1 MTHNFNKDMYKLI
14 DIIPKI
20 KNDIEYVNKI
30 KSFVNKN
37 YPIYLEDNLII
48 KNLSKNIKDYI
59 HIVINNYD
67 LNKLK
72 DNKIRANSEKYLP
85 KIDKFSIIYN
95 AIKLSEF
102 NNSSVETEL
111 EKFYA
116 NIHNN
121 DSYMKNLAYYMTLT
135 YNALN

>member
-95 AIKLSEF
+95 TIKLSEF

>member
-1 MTHNFNKDMYKLI
+1 M
-14 DIIPKI
+14 
-20 KNDIEYVNKI
+20 
-30 KSFVNKN
+30 SSN

-72 DNKIRANSEKYLP
+72 DNKIRTNSEKYLP

-121 DSYMKNLAYYMTLT
+121 DIYMKNLAYYMTLT

>member
-1 MTHNFNKDMYKLI
+1 MTNNFNKDLYMLI
-14 DIIPKI
+14 NKI
-20 KNDIEYVNKI
+20 TKIQNDIEYVNKI
-30 KSFVNKN
+30 KLFVNKN

-59 HIVINNYD
+59 YISINSYD

-72 DNKIRANSEKYLP
+72 DDKIRTNSEKYLP

-95 AIKLSEF
+95 VIKLSKS
-102 NNSSVETEL
+102 NNSSVATEL
-111 EKFYA
+111 NKFYD

>member
-1 MTHNFNKDMYKLI
+1 MTHNFNKDMYMLI
-14 DIIPKI
+14 DRIPKI

-59 HIVINNYD
+59 HIIINSYD

-72 DNKIRANSEKYLP
+72 DDKIRTNSEKYLP

-121 DSYMKNLAYYMTLT
+121 DIYMKNLAYYMTLT

>member
-1 MTHNFNKDMYKLI
+1 MTNNSNKDLYMLI
-14 DIIPKI
+14 NKVPKI
-20 KNDIEYVNKI
+20 KNDIEYINKI
-30 KSFVNKN
+30 KLFVNKN

-59 HIVINNYD
+59 YLNINEYD

-72 DNKIRANSEKYLP
+72 DDKIRANSEKYLP

-95 AIKLSEF
+95 TIKLSKS

-111 EKFYA
+111 NKFYA

-135 YNALN
+135 YNA

>member
-1 MTHNFNKDMYKLI
+1 MTHNFNKDMYMLI

-59 HIVINNYD
+59 HITINSYD

-72 DNKIRANSEKYLP
+72 DNKIRTNSEKYLP

-121 DSYMKNLAYYMTLT
+121 DIYMKNLAYYMTLT

>member
-1 MTHNFNKDMYKLI
+1 MTHKSNKDLYMLI
-14 DIIPKI
+14 NKIPKI
-20 KNDIEYVNKI
+20 KNDIKYVNKI

-59 HIVINNYD
+59 YISINSYD

-72 DNKIRANSEKYLP
+72 DDKIRINSEKYLP

-95 AIKLSEF
+95 AINLSQY

-111 EKFYA
+111 DNFYA

>member
-1 MTHNFNKDMYKLI
+1 MTNNSNKDLYMLI
-14 DIIPKI
+14 NKVPKI
-20 KNDIEYVNKI
+20 KNDIEYINQI
-30 KSFVNKN
+30 KLFVNKN

-59 HIVINNYD
+59 YLNINEYD

-72 DNKIRANSEKYLP
+72 DDKIRANSEKYLP

-95 AIKLSEF
+95 TIKLSKS

-111 EKFYA
+111 NKFYA

-135 YNALN
+135 YNA